1 MHIFDMADQNL
12 DSLKTRYNLLKEGY
26 ADPNNFAIFSNFV
39 KLVKRHWT
47 ISLNMR
53 QWVLNDFL
61 IGGNYKNI
69 YEVKKEQREEL
80 RGVRKLEI
88 PVEQAIEKHLK
99 DYYKSRVA
107 FDHTFEDGEKFKY
120 GALNIGGLGLKS
132 YGDYCVVLKRKQLED
147 YSSLAFIKEDSLNYV
162 DGDYVKSKE
171 LSQDIA
177 NKKCVHQLVALKHE
191 NEIKEYFC

>member
-69 YEVKKEQREEL
+69 YEVKKRTKRIVKRRKKIRNTSRTSYREASE
-80 RGVRKLEI
+80 
-88 PVEQAIEKHLK
+88 
-99 DYYKSRVA
+99 
-107 FDHTFEDGEKFKY
+107 
-120 GALNIGGLGLKS
+120 GLL
-132 YGDYCVVLKRKQLED
+132 
-147 YSSLAFIKEDSLNYV
+147 
-162 DGDYVKSKE
+162 
-171 LSQDIA
+171 
-177 NKKCVHQLVALKHE
+177 
-191 NEIKEYFC
+191 